1 MVGLEGDDQDQSRLP
16 HTLVATCAPIP
27 ESMHK
32 NSINM
37 YDLLSLRPSFTTS
50 RKSKTIGK
58 SHINMPQ
65 RSALKSIKRIILGTS
80 SSFRRQLM
88 QELATEHDFAFETA
102 SADIDEKAIGE
113 RDGSPDA
120 LVLLLSHAKAAAII
134 DKLTSTQ
141 QQLEGLLITCDQVVV
156 HNGNILEKPKDEAEA
171 RRFIAGYAT
180 APASTISAIV
190 CTDLATRKTC
200 QGVDIAT
207 IHFSSIPKDSVDALI
222 KEGEVYWCA
231 GGLMVEHPLVEPHVT
246 RLDGALDSVMGLP
259 KELTLKLLNQAANG
273 F

>member
-1 MVGLEGDDQDQSRLP
+1 
-16 HTLVATCAPIP
+16 
-27 ESMHK
+27 
-32 NSINM
+32 
-37 YDLLSLRPSFTTS
+37 
-50 RKSKTIGK
+50 
-58 SHINMPQ
+58 
-65 RSALKSIKRIILGTS
+65 
-80 SSFRRQLM
+80 M
-88 QELATEHDFAFETA
+88 QELATEHEFVFDTA
-102 SADIDEKAIGE
+102 SADIDEKAIGDRE
-113 RDGSPDA
+113 GSPPEA

-141 QQLEGLLITCDQVVV
+141 QLLEGLLVTCDQVVV
-156 HNGNILEKPKDEAEA
+156 HNGKILEKPQDEAEA

-190 CTDLATRKTC
+190 CIDLATGKTC
-200 QGVDIAT
+200 QGVDVAT
-207 IHFSSIPKDSVDALI
+207 IHFSPIPQDSIDTLI

-273 F
+273 L